1 MGNAI
6 MQATV
11 VSASAPQQNQELA
24 QLALFDSSGAALAV
38 GKKMPVQAAST
49 AADLAA
55 LIVDFNALLTKLKNA
70 GLMATS

>member
-11 VSASAPQQNQELA
+11 VAATAPQPNQELA
-24 QLALFDSSGAALAV
+24 SIALFASDGTALNM